1 VTWWGFSCSERAFTC
16 NCFCP
21 TTSVKVIVIP
31 YLHNISE
38 MKDGDSKFLVHIL
51 YRQITAAIVF
61 AVKLL
66 TSAKD
71 HVFYL
76 GFVYMSV

>member
-1 VTWWGFSCSERAFTC
+1 M
-16 NCFCP
+16 
-21 TTSVKVIVIP
+21 IP

>member
-1 VTWWGFSCSERAFTC
+1 M
-16 NCFCP
+16 
-21 TTSVKVIVIP
+21 IP

-71 HVFYL
+71 HVFL
-76 GFVYMSV
+76 PRVCLHVCLTVCPVLAG